1 MGAKVLL
8 TARNKERLGETLNQ
22 MENQVQHK
30 MILGDLSMEE
40 DLSKIVD
47 AVSEPLDG
55 LVQCAGFTIPKP
67 FQFLS
72 EKDMDGVMGVN
83 FKAPAL
89 LTQRLLKKKKLKK
102 GCSIVFISSIS
113 GVWVSSVGGS
123 LYSAS
128 KAFYSGV
135 ADGYVYD
142 YLKESGTTHKMLEK
156 YGCLNF
162 FMSIGT
168 AISSLLGAYF
178 YGTFS
183 KWTQAHW
190 GHDYGFLILIL
201 IEIVFN
207 TAALL
212 LLFALPKLPSAKT
225 KVTGLWEKYKDLFHI
240 TRRALRNPDIKYH
253 MFYSGLLAGTTMVFV
268 WSFQPLMTT
277 ALIPVSL
284 FGVVYFANHFFR
296 AVASYFLHKT
306 MRFFSLPAFGVVTF
320 IMFVLSFLLA
330 VEMAHVGQPNVWISF
345 GILFFICLTIGFQ
358 LTFTLAS
365 ITRIH
370 TLISSDIRSTAASVN
385 YMIGR
390 MCAGFF
396 LILFKVLLDGVSMQT
411 TFVVAFGVFLFGLYP
426 LWRIVRLPKITP

>member
-1 MGAKVLL
+1 MFGNPLKVFNLSVFLQTQIFMLPVLL
-8 TARNKERLGETLNQ
+8 LFYQQNGLT
-22 MENQVQHK
+22 V
-30 MILGDLSMEE
+30 GDFFL
-40 DLSKIVD
+40 
-47 AVSEPLDG
+47 
-55 LVQCAGFTIPKP
+55 
-67 FQFLS
+67 FQGIFSLT
-72 EKDMDGVMGVN
+72 
-83 FKAPAL
+83 AL
-89 LTQRLLKKKKLKK
+89 LFEIPAGYIGDIFPRKNILILSYVLFLMRLVLWLFFAHL
-102 GCSIVFISSIS
+102 GYWIILAGEI
-113 GVWVSSVGGS
+113 

-320 IMFVLSFLLA
+320 IMFALSFLLA

-365 ITRIH
+365 TTRIH
-370 TLISSDIRSTAASVN
+370 TLISSDIRSTVVSVN

-411 TFVVAFGVFLFGLYP
+411 TFMVAFGVFLFGLYP

>member
-1 MGAKVLL
+1 MFGNPLKVFNLSVFLQTQIFMLPVLL
-8 TARNKERLGETLNQ
+8 LFYQQNGLT
-22 MENQVQHK
+22 V
-30 MILGDLSMEE
+30 GDFFL
-40 DLSKIVD
+40 
-47 AVSEPLDG
+47 
-55 LVQCAGFTIPKP
+55 
-67 FQFLS
+67 FQGIFSLT
-72 EKDMDGVMGVN
+72 
-83 FKAPAL
+83 AL
-89 LTQRLLKKKKLKK
+89 LFEIPAGYIGDIFPRKNILILSYVLFLMRLVLWLFFAHL
-102 GCSIVFISSIS
+102 GYWIILAGEI
-113 GVWVSSVGGS
+113 

-156 YGCLNF
+156 YGRLNF

-225 KVTGLWEKYKDLFHI
+225 KVTGLWEKYKDLFRI

>member
-1 MGAKVLL
+1 MFGNPLKVFNLSVFLQTQIFMLPVLL
-8 TARNKERLGETLNQ
+8 LFYQQNGLT
-22 MENQVQHK
+22 V
-30 MILGDLSMEE
+30 GDFFL
-40 DLSKIVD
+40 
-47 AVSEPLDG
+47 
-55 LVQCAGFTIPKP
+55 
-67 FQFLS
+67 FQGIFSLT
-72 EKDMDGVMGVN
+72 
-83 FKAPAL
+83 AL
-89 LTQRLLKKKKLKK
+89 LFEIPAGYIGDIFPRKNILILSYVLFLMRLVLWLFFAHL
-102 GCSIVFISSIS
+102 GYWIILAGEI
-113 GVWVSSVGGS
+113 

-156 YGCLNF
+156 YGRLNF

-225 KVTGLWEKYKDLFHI
+225 KVTGLWEKYKDLFRI

-411 TFVVAFGVFLFGLYP
+411 TFMVAFGVFLFGLYP

>member
-1 MGAKVLL
+1 MFGNPLKVFNLSVFLQTQIFMLPVLL
-8 TARNKERLGETLNQ
+8 LFYQQNGLT
-22 MENQVQHK
+22 V
-30 MILGDLSMEE
+30 GDFFL
-40 DLSKIVD
+40 
-47 AVSEPLDG
+47 
-55 LVQCAGFTIPKP
+55 
-67 FQFLS
+67 FQGIFSLT
-72 EKDMDGVMGVN
+72 
-83 FKAPAL
+83 AL
-89 LTQRLLKKKKLKK
+89 LFEIPAGYIGDIFPRKNILILSYVLFLMRLVLWLFFAHL
-102 GCSIVFISSIS
+102 GYWIILAGEI
-113 GVWVSSVGGS
+113 

-156 YGCLNF
+156 YGRLNF

-225 KVTGLWEKYKDLFHI
+225 KVTGLWEKYKDLFRI

-330 VEMAHVGQPNVWISF
+330 VEMAHVSQPNVWISF

-365 ITRIH
+365 TTRIH
-370 TLISSDIRSTAASVN
+370 TLISSDIRSTAVSVN

>member
-1 MGAKVLL
+1 MFGNPLKVFDLSVFLQTQIFMLPVLL
-8 TARNKERLGETLNQ
+8 LFYQQNGLT
-22 MENQVQHK
+22 V
-30 MILGDLSMEE
+30 GDFFL
-40 DLSKIVD
+40 
-47 AVSEPLDG
+47 
-55 LVQCAGFTIPKP
+55 
-67 FQFLS
+67 FQGIFSLT
-72 EKDMDGVMGVN
+72 
-83 FKAPAL
+83 AL
-89 LTQRLLKKKKLKK
+89 LFEIPAGYIGDIFPRKNILILSYVLFLMRLVLWLFFAHL
-102 GCSIVFISSIS
+102 GYWIILAGEI
-113 GVWVSSVGGS
+113 

-156 YGCLNF
+156 YGRLNF

-320 IMFVLSFLLA
+320 IMFALSFLLA

-365 ITRIH
+365 TTRIH
-370 TLISSDIRSTAASVN
+370 TLISSDIRSTVVSVN

-411 TFVVAFGVFLFGLYP
+411 TFMVAFGVFLFGLYP